1 VRIVAILFDAELN
14 PQLMTTYKSGDE
26 SSQRA
31 TGWNSKPLTSLLSGM
46 SFRRT
51 DSEGAQMFCY
61 FVLSEILTQRGDVR
75 DKGDLIP

>member
-1 VRIVAILFDAELN
+1 MAILFDAELN

-26 SSQRA
+26 SSQRV

-51 DSEGAQMFCY
+51 DSEGY
-61 FVLSEILTQRGDVR
+61 FVFAEILTQRGDVR